1 MSSKDKHTWWYL
13 LWCNVKHRYKLI
25 SYSAT
30 SFMCLGTGIW
40 AGKWVYIKHQ
50 ENGSL
55 VGTRNAPFV
64 FYLRG
69 FFHSIIV
76 FAKRYHQVLE
86 ICHVDTFFYKK
97 TLSILSFQNNYTKN
111 FVLWYFKYEA
121 LIQKLIS
128 YGNWQLATL
137 EFHEWMPIPI
147 LYDWD
152 NKMHSMIYAVYH

>member
-86 ICHVDTFFYKK
+86 ICHVDTFFLQK

-111 FVLWYFKYEA
+111 HRIRFLYCD
-121 LIQKLIS
+121 IS
-128 YGNWQLATL
+128 NMKPSYKN
-137 EFHEWMPIPI
+137 
-147 LYDWD
+147 
-152 NKMHSMIYAVYH
+152 

>member
-111 FVLWYFKYEA
+111 HRIGPNRLLYCD
-121 LIQKLIS
+121 IS
-128 YGNWQLATL
+128 NMKPSYKN
-137 EFHEWMPIPI
+137 
-147 LYDWD
+147 
-152 NKMHSMIYAVYH
+152 